1 MAQTQSPILP
11 ALSFFLVLA
20 FFFSFTSVS
29 NSIRDHQ
36 QKNYQIFDVSAVIQK
51 TRQVFTQTP
60 QAQQEEAAEPI
71 ITVATPHNSS
81 VLSFSLHP
89 RAYVRKPQHKDYS
102 SLTRTRLARDAA
114 RVNSLNS
121 KLEFALSGYTQ
132 ADLKPVPTAIQPEA
146 LETPLTSGVSQG
158 SGEYFARIGVGR
170 PGRSYYMV
178 IDTGSDL
185 SWLQCQPCSD
195 CYQQTDP
202 VFDPSSSSTYR
213 PVSCS
218 SQECSELQI
227 SACSGG
233 KCLYQINYG
242 DGSYTIGDLATDT
255 VSFGN
260 SGSVSDIPIG
270 CGHDNVGLF
279 VGAAGLIGLARAP
292 LSLPGRLRATSF
304 SYCLVNRDSGS
315 SSTLDFNSAPPVDSV
330 FASMVTN
337 PKLDLFYYV
346 NLVGINVGGEMLPIP
361 ESVFQ
366 VDGNGR
372 GGVIVDSG
380 TAVTRF
386 NTQAY
391 NALRD
396 AFKKYTSDLPSA
408 SGVSLFDTCYDFSS
422 LGGSVKVPTVSFLFA
437 SGKKLSLRPNNYL
450 VPVDSQGTF
459 CFAFAPTSG
468 SLSIIGNVQQQGT
481 RVSFDLANRQ
491 FGFSPNKC

>member
-1 MAQTQSPILP
+1 MAQTPSPI
-11 ALSFFLVLA
+11 LSFFLVLA
-20 FFFSFTSVS
+20 LLLSFTSVS

-36 QKNYQIFDVSAVIQK
+36 HNSYQIFDVSAVIQK
-51 TRQVFTQTP
+51 THQVFTQTP
-60 QAQQEEAAEPI
+60 QAQQEEEAKPT
-71 ITVATPHNSS
+71 ITATAQHNSS

-89 RAYVRKPQHKDYS
+89 RASVKKPQHKDYS
-102 SLTRTRLARDAA
+102 SLTRARIARDSAQ
-114 RVNSLNS
+114 VNSLNS

-132 ADLKPVPTAIQPEA
+132 ADLKPVPTAVQPED

-158 SGEYFARIGVGR
+158 SGEYFARMGVGR

-185 SWLQCQPCSD
+185 SWLQCQPCAD

-202 VFDPSSSSTYR
+202 MFDPSSSSTYR
-213 PVSCS
+213 TVSCS
-218 SQECSELQI
+218 AQECSQLQI
-227 SACSGG
+227 SGCSDG
-233 KCLYQINYG
+233 KCIYQINYG
-242 DGSYTIGDLATDT
+242 DGSYTMGDLATDT

-260 SGSVSDIPIG
+260 SGSVSDVPIG

-279 VGAAGLIGLARAP
+279 VGAAGLVGLARAP

-304 SYCLVNRDSGS
+304 SYCLVNRDSSS
-315 SSTLDFNSAPPVDSV
+315 SSTLDFNSAPPGDSV
-330 FASMVTN
+330 FASMVRN
-337 PKLDLFYYV
+337 PKLDLFYY
-346 NLVGINVGGEMLPIP
+346 LDMVGINVGGETLSIP
-361 ESVFQ
+361 ASVFQ

-380 TAVTRF
+380 TAVTRL

-396 AFKKYTSDLPSA
+396 AFKKYASDLPSS
-408 SGVSLFDTCYDFSS
+408 SGFSLFDTCYDFSS
-422 LGGSVKVPTVSFLFA
+422 VGGSVRVPTVSFLFA
-437 SGKKLSLRPNNYL
+437 SGKRLSLKPSNYL
-450 VPVDSQGTF
+450 VPVDGRGKF
-459 CFAFAPTSG
+459 CLAFAPTS